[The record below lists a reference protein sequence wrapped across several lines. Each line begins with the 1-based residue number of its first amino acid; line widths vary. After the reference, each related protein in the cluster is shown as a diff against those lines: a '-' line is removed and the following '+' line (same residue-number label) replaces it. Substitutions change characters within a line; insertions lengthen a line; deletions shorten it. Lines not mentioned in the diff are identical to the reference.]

1 MGGKNLVL
9 AGLLLVME
17 REKDLELESGF
28 LSVLQMG
35 AWQRRKDDENC
46 AYEMWVALCCCG
58 SHNTEWC
65 TTNWIYSTGR
75 SAGVKKEF
83 NL

>member
-35 AWQRRKDDENC
+35 A
-46 AYEMWVALCCCG
+46 
-58 SHNTEWC
+58 
-65 TTNWIYSTGR
+65 
-75 SAGVKKEF
+75 
-83 NL
+83 